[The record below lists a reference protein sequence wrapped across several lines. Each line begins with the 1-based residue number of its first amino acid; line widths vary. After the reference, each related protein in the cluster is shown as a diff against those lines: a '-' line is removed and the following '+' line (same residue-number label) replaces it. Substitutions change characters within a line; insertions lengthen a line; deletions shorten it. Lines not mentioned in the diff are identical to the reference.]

1 MSSPAV
7 TLFVERARAL
17 QSRID
22 FTEPATAAAVVEIC
36 RSLDGLPL
44 GIELAAARTISM
56 SPIDIRDRLG
66 DRFRILTSSPRAPQ
80 RQQTL
85 RNVVAWSYELLDADE
100 RALLCATA
108 VFAGGFDLAAITDVL
123 GSTDDLAVLDLD
135 RLPRAQVAA

>member
-1 MSSPAV
+1 M

-22 FTEPATAAAVVEIC
+22 FAEPATAAAVVEIC

-66 DRFRILTSSPRAPQ
+66 DRFRILTASPRAPQ

-85 RNVVAWSYELLDADE
+85 RDVVAWSYELLDDDE
-100 RALLCATA
+100 RALLRATRGVRRRLRPRRDHRGA
-108 VFAGGFDLAAITDVL
+108 RRRPTTSSC
-123 GSTDDLAVLDLD
+123 ST
-135 RLPRAQVAA
+135 